1 MEWNYNGSLIACTS
15 KDQNFYI
22 CDPRNGEITL
32 KNKGHESPK
41 TMKMTWIDEFTLLT
55 TGFSLVMKYPHAD
68 AKAPTPPKPKARKD
82 PSPNLISSVGS
93 FF

>member
-1 MEWNYNGSLIACTS
+1 MINDKWNGDINWPSTT
-15 KDQNFYI
+15 KI
-22 CDPRNGEITL
+22 CI
-32 KNKGHESPK
+32 K
-41 TMKMTWIDEFTLLT
+41 TRTAAAKLTAIKHILNTLLT